1 MRSSGIIV
9 RIAGTIEHALM
20 VVGGDCVVQ
29 GEVGSRVAHRLRGK
43 TVEEVCGGVQ
53 GLCQVAGRER
63 RLEEKAMSCTAAP
76 TSGNGVP
83 VTYGVRVSALNT
95 PKRQQPQ
102 VPLDKISASSRS
114 GRRNS
119 CSC

>member
-1 MRSSGIIV
+1 MALLYLPDYPYCNGLDPPNSSIV
-9 RIAGTIEHALM
+9 
-20 VVGGDCVVQ
+20 
-29 GEVGSRVAHRLRGK
+29 
-43 TVEEVCGGVQ
+43 
-53 GLCQVAGRER
+53 
-63 RLEEKAMSCTAAP
+63 SCTAAP

-102 VPLDKISASSRS
+102 VPMDKIGKSPLRASASSRS